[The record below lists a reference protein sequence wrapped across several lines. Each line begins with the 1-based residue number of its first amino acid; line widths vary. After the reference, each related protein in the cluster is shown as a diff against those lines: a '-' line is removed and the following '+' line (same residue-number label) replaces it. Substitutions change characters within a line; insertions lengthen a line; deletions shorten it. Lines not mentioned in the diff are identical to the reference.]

1 MILKNGVAIV
11 ALSSPANHKMKSLL
25 ALVIALTA
33 ILALLT
39 DARAAEKPEEMREPA
54 SVTRAYLRAVYA
66 RDFAAAY
73 RYVSEE
79 DHRAKN
85 LNQYLRQR
93 GPFNGFALEIAR
105 TLAVMIEIEITTTQV
120 AASRILLSARYRA
133 PDPEKIAPLLRH
145 WNAYQ
150 LNSLSAAERQQVIA
164 AIERRKRDGLMDMIS
179 GQEQLTLVKEDDEW
193 RIFFDWARGVTIPFR
208 AIVGEL
214 DGRLDVYLSRKQA
227 VIQPGEVFELV
238 LKLRNRSED
247 PVILRIGHLI
257 QPKELADYLEIVQ
270 CGFLLPVKLQPGIEQ
285 EYSGTYLLRGSLP
298 EGVYQLNLDYDFRRL
313 QK

>member
-1 MILKNGVAIV
+1 
-11 ALSSPANHKMKSLL
+11 MKSLL
-25 ALVIALTA
+25 ALVAALIT
-33 ILALLT
+33 ISALLN
-39 DARAAEKPEEMREPA
+39 DSRAAEKPGEMREPA

-105 TLAVMIEIEITTTQV
+105 TLAAMIEIEITTTQV
-120 AASRILLSARYRA
+120 AASRILLTARYSA

-145 WNAYQ
+145 WNGYQ
-150 LNSLSAAERQQVIA
+150 LNSLSAAERQQLIA

-179 GQEQLTLVKEDDEW
+179 GQEQLTLITEGDEW

-208 AIVGEL
+208 AVVGEL
-214 DGRLDVYLSRKQA
+214 DGRLDVYLSRNQA

-238 LKLRNRSED
+238 LKIRNRSHN
-247 PVILRIGHLI
+247 PVIVRIGHLV
-257 QPKELADYLEIVQ
+257 QPKELSDYLEIVQ
-270 CGFLLPVKLQPGIEQ
+270 CGFLLPIKLQPGVEQ
-285 EYSGTYLLRGSLP
+285 EYFVTYLLRGSLP
-298 EGVYQLNLDYDFRRL
+298 EGVHQLSLDYDFRPI
-313 QK
+313 QEK